1 MLLFLAGLQTIP
13 AELYEAA
20 EIDGATPWQRFVNVT
35 IPGLRHVS
43 RILVLLL
50 TIWSLGYFVF
60 IYLIT
65 GGGPARGTETLARW
79 LVDLGMDEARR
90 TAPPPGTI
98 RRRQDR
104 S

>member
-1 MLLFLAGLQTIP
+1 MAHRLLHPSVRRQPIVADRRDDPVAWEVIVMLEPQRPVTQDSATRTGLVVSALAVMLL
-13 AELYEAA
+13 
-20 EIDGATPWQRFVNVT
+20 
-35 IPGLRHVS
+35 
-43 RILVLLL
+43 
-50 TIWSLGYFVF
+50 
-60 IYLIT
+60 
-65 GGGPARGTETLARW
+65 ARGTETLARW